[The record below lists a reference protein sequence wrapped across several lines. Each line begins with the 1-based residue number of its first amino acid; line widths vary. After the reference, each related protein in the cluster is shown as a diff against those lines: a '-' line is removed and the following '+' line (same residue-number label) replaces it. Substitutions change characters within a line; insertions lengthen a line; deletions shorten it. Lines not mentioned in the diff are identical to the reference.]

1 MAHAGA
7 LVWAVDRDSV
17 RVVGGRVVGVLEGRV
32 VGLQWMARSSVAL
45 GEARSVL
52 GVAMGGRVAAVATP
66 SVAGVGVA
74 CRGVV
79 AAT

>member
-45 GEARSVL
+45 GGARGVL
-52 GVAMGGRVAAVATP
+52 GAAVATP
-66 SVAGVGVA
+66 SVAAVGVA
-74 CRGVV
+74 SRGVV
-79 AAT
+79 AS